1 MTAWASVAAVTTGL
15 AVIIWRPPGRL
26 LTGLRAVPRPDPA
39 VRRRRVSWRLIAA
52 AAVFVCVVVLARS
65 VAHVFIGAAVLAAAV
80 TGYQLWSIRRAQAR
94 REARRGFVRA
104 ALDALADALRA
115 GLTPAAA
122 VAQVDD
128 SEEQLLAPVRAAIT
142 MGGDV
147 PDALR
152 QTAARP
158 GAETLNAVASAWQIA
173 ERCGAPL
180 AEVLDSLSENAGH
193 ERELQRQVAAGVGP
207 ARATAHLMAFL
218 PVFGVVIGRGLGTDP
233 IAIMTGTALGAACLF
248 MGVCL
253 ACAGLWWVERISAGA
268 QQT

>member
-1 MTAWASVAAVTTGL
+1 M
-15 AVIIWRPPGRL
+15 AVIVWRPPGRML
-26 LTGLRAVPRPDPA
+26 ARMRAVSRPDPG
-39 VRRRRVSWRLIAA
+39 VRRRRFSWRLAVPVAA
-52 AAVFVCVVVLARS
+52 TVTVAVSAGS
-65 VAHVFIGAAVLAAAV
+65 VAHALIGVAVLVAAV
-80 TGYQLWSIRRAQAR
+80 TGYQLWSMRRVQEQRAVR
-94 REARRGFVRA
+94 RQFVGT

-115 GLTPAAA
+115 GLTPATA

-128 SEEQLLAPVRAAIT
+128 SEDHLLAPVRAAIT

-152 QTAARP
+152 QAATRP
-158 GAETLNAVASAWQIA
+158 GAETLDAVASAWQIA

-180 AEVLDSLSENAGH
+180 ADVLDSLAENAGH

-233 IAIMTGTALGAACLF
+233 IAIITGTTVGAACLL

-253 ACAGLWWVERISAGA
+253 ACAGLWWVERISVGG
-268 QQT
+268 QEL